1 MTQQPFLND
10 HVAADRLRRK
20 AADMKL
26 AAIIGASAE
35 SVHTIQAA
43 RELGICVTAL
53 DGNPQAEGLRAADN
67 GEVVDISKEEETI
80 DKLREIGPDFLLV
93 APIGRYL
100 TTIGAANDA
109 LGLRGISGEAARLC
123 TDKWAF
129 HEKLSAAG
137 LRSCSC
143 SLLSARFWEKRSD
156 QTAQIGALFA
166 KLQGMHYPAI
176 IKPRYGSGS
185 RDISIVQ
192 SYQEMQKKISSIS
205 FHAKEDFVVEEL
217 VDGQEYGVDGAVV
230 GDTFQL
236 ILLRKKLVTP
246 LPARQAVGYYSVLPG
261 EMTEQ
266 MQDYLQK
273 VISLLGLRDCLLHAD
288 LICAETQEQAAGNP
302 FIIELSARPSGHYL
316 HDLFTP
322 LATGV
327 DMAAEMVRYQI
338 GEPYR
343 FLPDSVTPML
353 IRYFDFTGKAAGKI
367 PTAERARE
375 VLTEHELPV
384 SLLRYECHIHPH
396 EKLAPPNTGHVLME
410 RGFFIL
416 KALQK
421 DIGRQE
427 AEYLLER
434 GAERILEAFQV
445 TK

>member
-1 MTQQPFLND
+1 
-10 HVAADRLRRK
+10 
-20 AADMKL
+20 MKL
-26 AAIIGASAE
+26 AAIVGASAE

-53 DGNPQAEGLRAADN
+53 DGNPQAEGLQAADN
-67 GEVVDISKEEETI
+67 AEVVDISKEEETI
-80 DKLREIGPDFLLV
+80 DRLREIGPDFLLV

-109 LGLRGISGEAARLC
+109 LGLRGVSGEAARLSK
-123 TDKWAF
+123 DKWAF
-129 HEKLSAAG
+129 HEKLAAAG
-137 LRSCSC
+137 LRPCSC
-143 SLLSARFWEKRSD
+143 SLLSARFWQKRAD
-156 QTAQIGALFA
+156 QIPQISALFA
-166 KLQGMHYPAI
+166 KLQAMHYPAI

-192 SYQEMQKKISSIS
+192 NYQEMQKEISSIS

-230 GDTFQL
+230 GDSFQL
-236 ILLRKKLVTP
+236 ILLRRKLVTP
-246 LPARQAVGYYSVLPG
+246 LPARQAVGYYSVMPG
-261 EMTEQ
+261 DMTEQ
-266 MQDYLQK
+266 AEVYLQK
-273 VISLLGLRDCLLHAD
+273 VVRLLGLRDCLLHAD
-288 LICAETQEQAAGNP
+288 LIWREEGEKAAGDP
-302 FIIELSARPSGHYL
+302 FVIELSARPSGHYL

-327 DMAAEMVRYQI
+327 DMAAEMVRFQI

-343 FLPDSVTPML
+343 FRPASVTPML
-353 IRYFDFTGKAAGKI
+353 IRYFDFTGKAGQI
-367 PTAERARE
+367 PTAEKARQI
-375 VLTEHELPV
+375 LTDHQLPV

-416 KALQK
+416 KAVQK

-434 GAERILEAFQV
+434 GAERILEAFHV

>member
-1 MTQQPFLND
+1 
-10 HVAADRLRRK
+10 
-20 AADMKL
+20 MKL
-26 AAIIGASAE
+26 AAIVGASAE

-43 RELGICVTAL
+43 RDLGVCVTAL
-53 DGNPQAEGLRAADN
+53 DGNPQAEGLQAADK

-80 DKLREIGPDFLLV
+80 EKLREIDPDFLLV

-100 TTIGAANDA
+100 TTIGVANDA
-109 LGLRGISGEAARLC
+109 LGLRGISGAAAGLC

-129 HEKLSAAG
+129 HEKLAAAG
-137 LRSCSC
+137 LRSCHC

-156 QTAQIGALFA
+156 QISQIGALFA
-166 KLQGMHYPAI
+166 GLQTMHYPAI
-176 IKPRYGSGS
+176 VKPRYGSGS

-192 SYQEMQKKISSIS
+192 SYQEMQKLISSICI
-205 FHAKEDFVVEEL
+205 HTKEDFVAEEL

-230 GDTFQL
+230 GDRFEL

-261 EMTEQ
+261 EMTAQVES
-266 MQDYLQK
+266 YLQK
-273 VISLLGLRDCLLHAD
+273 VVSLLGLKDCLLHAD
-288 LICAETQEQAAGNP
+288 LICPEDAGKAAREP
-302 FIIELSARPSGHYL
+302 FVIELSARPSGHYL

-327 DMAAEMVRYQI
+327 DMAAEMIRYQM
-338 GEPYR
+338 GESYR
-343 FLPDSVTPML
+343 FKPDSVTPML
-353 IRYFDFTGKAAGKI
+353 IRYFDFTGKAAGQI
-367 PTAERARE
+367 PSAEKARQI
-375 VLTEHELPV
+375 LTEHELPV

-421 DIGRQE
+421 DIGPQE
-427 AEYLLER
+427 AEYLLEQS
-434 GAERILEAFQV
+434 AERILEAFHV